1 MIISNKKK
9 REKIIK
15 KRQKAEEGTKNKMR
29 KKTKPKLKSKMKA
42 KTKTKTKEKKK
53 RKRRKTLLPLRLHL
67 TNMQTMLYSF
77 CDSFISRTIVPRAS
91 VHDPVL
97 TYVAWSGI
105 QRFSDRR

>member
-29 KKTKPKLKSKMKA
+29 KKTKPKSKSKMKA

-53 RKRRKTLLPLRLHL
+53 KEKKK
-67 TNMQTMLYSF
+67 N
-77 CDSFISRTIVPRAS
+77 V
-91 VHDPVL
+91 
-97 TYVAWSGI
+97 VATAI
-105 QRFSDRR
+105 TFNQYADDAL